1 MGKQHTDQRDRTLT
15 LARIL
20 YDETDELH
28 PLPMTG
34 LMERLEKAG
43 VPSERKSVYRDMAAL
58 RRHGMAVEYRPG
70 REGGW
75 YLTGRAFERT
85 ELRQLTDAVA
95 AYRWLPE
102 PVRASLLDKLAA
114 QRGISKL
121 DAYREAIRGIGGV
134 SDTICATEKAAP
146 KLVENWS
153 HNGIGWFA
161 ETMPSKIDGC
171 VNVIL
176 YYGSSTYDTKQMS
189 SLIDHIVQDCKAVG
203 IETKPPHELAAL
215 EQAWR

>member
-1 MGKQHTDQRDRTLT
+1 MK
-15 LARIL
+15 ARIASL
-20 YDETDELH
+20 SRSMEGDYLITLSTRDKAVVDAYNDLH
-28 PLPMTG
+28 DHDVRVDIKQWR
-34 LMERLEKAG
+34 ERRSL
-43 VPSERKSVYRDMAAL
+43 
-58 RRHGMAVEYRPG
+58 
-70 REGGW
+70 
-75 YLTGRAFERT
+75 
-85 ELRQLTDAVA
+85 DAN
-95 AYRWLPE
+95 AYCW
-102 PVRASLLDKLAA
+102 VLLDKLAA

-146 KLVENWS
+146 KLVESWS

-215 EQAWR
+215 EQAWG